1 MPSRFSGGNKPRPY
15 LTSGTSHSNRPPS
28 LGHETRAL
36 LRQYHLLPKR
46 GLGQSFLIAPT
57 VRDLILRAAE
67 VEPHDLVVEIGP
79 GTGVLTEGLAE
90 RAGWLMAIE
99 RDPGLHRLLVDRL
112 KDHPRVSLICD
123 DALSFDF
130 VSVLDEMFPGHK
142 PAKLVSNLPYSVA
155 TPLIL
160 QLIPLRQHF
169 SFLLVMVQREVAQR
183 LLAAPNEE
191 GYSALTLRCHY
202 EADVSVVAQ
211 VSRTAFYPKPAVDST
226 IVRLDLLHG
235 PRVSVQ
241 SPDLLFRIV
250 RAAFGQRRKMLRNAL
265 LHADIMAE
273 PTALERTL
281 VDADIDPKRRGET
294 LSLDEFAKLADRL
307 HAMGMFLPTPPH
319 SPLSPT
325 VGEDQGEGTDDDR

>member
-1 MPSRFSGGNKPRPY
+1 MPSRLSGGDTPRPY
-15 LTSGTSHSNRPPS
+15 LASGISRSNRPPS

-46 GLGQSFLIAPT
+46 GLGQSFLVSPAI
-57 VRDLILRAAE
+57 RDLILRAAE
-67 VEPHDLVVEIGP
+67 VGPQDLVVEIGP
-79 GTGVLTEGLAE
+79 GTGVLTDGLAE
-90 RAGWLMAIE
+90 RAGRLIAIE
-99 RDPGLHRLLVDRL
+99 RDPGLHRLLADRL
-112 KDHPRVSLICD
+112 SDHPNVSLICG
-123 DALSFDF
+123 DALKFDF
-130 VSVLDEMFPGHK
+130 IDVIGNMLPTYK
-142 PAKLVSNLPYSVA
+142 RAKLVSNLPYSVA

-160 QLIPLRQHF
+160 QLIPLRRYF

-191 GYSALTLRCHY
+191 GYSALTLRCRY
-202 EADVSVVAQ
+202 EADASAVAQ
-211 VSRTAFYPKPAVDST
+211 VSRTAFYPRPAVDST
-226 IVRLDLLHG
+226 LVRLDLLPR

-273 PTALERTL
+273 PAALERTL

-294 LSLDEFAKLADRL
+294 LSLDEFARLADRL
-307 HAMGMFLPTPPH
+307 YAIHTI
-319 SPLSPT
+319 SPQQAIP
-325 VGEDQGEGTDDDR
+325 GEGDVTHS